1 MSEQD
6 NRLLGTKI
14 LSLPKTGENV
24 DMSKFFLKEVRKVE
38 SAKLVYYIWLSRFFI
53 FLAVVSFLIFISS
66 SLVIF
71 KLAPQV
77 AVEPFL
83 IIKQDSSSG
92 IVRNEPITFDMAS
105 KSMLMETFVKQYI
118 IMRNTILDDE
128 REMQTRWFPGGM
140 LNFLSAPGVFDEF
153 DKYREKVWGVIFEA
167 KLSREVEIIS
177 ITKAGGDR
185 SPVWKVDFK
194 TYDISE
200 GQRDAK
206 TRAIILRTRYWT
218 SSVTAYFMPERY
230 FLGLRLLNPLGFTV
244 VRYSQT
250 EVEI

>member
-6 NRLLGTKI
+6 NKLLGTKI
-14 LSLPKTGENV
+14 LSLPRTGN
-24 DMSKFFLKEVRKVE
+24 DIDISKFFLKEYRKVT
-38 SAKLVYYIWLSRFFI
+38 STKLIYYIWLSRFFI
-53 FLAVVSFLIFISS
+53 LLAAISLLLFISS
-66 SLVIF
+66 SLAIF

-77 AVEPFL
+77 SVEPFL
-83 IIKQDSSSG
+83 IIKQDSSLG
-92 IVRNEPITFDMAS
+92 IVRNEPISFDMAS

-118 IMRNTILDDE
+118 IMRNTIIDDE
-128 REMQTRWFPGGM
+128 REMQTRWYPGGM

-153 DKYREKVWGVIFEA
+153 DKYRENVWQLIFEA

-177 ITKAGGDR
+177 ISKAGGDK

-200 GQRDAK
+200 SQRDVK

-218 SSVTAYFMPERY
+218 SSVTAYFMKERQ